1 MTEYTTDSHLNANCI
16 RIAEEIEAHANGRA
30 YTDDNGDVVILDGD
44 DV

>member
-30 YTDDNGDVVILDGD
+30 YTDEN
-44 DV
+44 